1 MGKPTDQVNTLLLS
15 RGDRVPCTNIY
26 LNIMHKS
33 TLTTSLRTHLVI
45 AITACLISSC
55 GGSGGSS
62 DASAPGAISGDGVV
76 ADGIELP
83 FIDSISV
90 IVGSESDGDMIRFSP
105 GSGLASQFS
114 DLGRF
119 DQFADFVGPMDIVGD
134 TLISASDTNG
144 LFGIDVNTGEVL
156 WGTPLGRL
164 TDGGGVDNPS
174 APVCVD
180 NICYAMG
187 NGGVLVAFDVTTQI
201 KLWTNDLFPNVDD
214 HLDVNP
220 LLVVDDKIFA
230 GGGRRNPSV
239 FGDVIPQLFVV
250 SRLTGEVESEL
261 EFGFPTLAGDLLM
274 IRGQAPGLRAYHI
287 DTMQPAWSVSARFV
301 SVPALAGDVIVI
313 HTSDVTVDASVG
325 QRVVGINRNDGSL
338 LWVREAGTLQSFLDP
353 VSDGQVIYSHFA
365 QTCRTFL
372 CVSAYPRALNPIDG
386 SIIWENKDFDSV
398 SVAPVVLNGQLLY
411 DEASSGGGSSRLRG
425 SALLN
430 TADGSAQWVSLNGH
444 TAFESITAI
453 IDGKAYRSGAHPTF
467 ESRR

>member
-1 MGKPTDQVNTLLLS
+1 
-15 RGDRVPCTNIY
+15 
-26 LNIMHKS
+26 MHKS

-114 DLGRF
+114 DLDRF

-134 TLISASDTNG
+134 TIVSASDTNG
-144 LFGIDVNTGEVL
+144 LFGIDINTGEAL
-156 WGTPLGRL
+156 WGTPLGSFKSRIGI
-164 TDGGGVDNPS
+164 DHPS
-174 APVCVD
+174 APVCAD

-187 NGGVLVAFDVTTQI
+187 NGGELVAIDVATTS
-201 KLWTNDLFPNVDD
+201 KLWTQDLFPNADD
-214 HLDVNP
+214 NLDINP

-230 GGGRRNPSV
+230 GGGRTSDV
-239 FGDVIPQLFVV
+239 FGDVAPQLFVV

-261 EFGFPTLAGDLLM
+261 EFGFPTLAGDLLL

-287 DTMQPAWSVSARFV
+287 DTMQPAWSFSARFV
-301 SVPALAGDVIVI
+301 SVPAVAGDVIAI

-338 LWVREAGTLQSFLDP
+338 LWIRDAGTLQSFFNP
-353 VSDGQVIYSHFA
+353 ASDGQVIYSHFA
-365 QTCRTFL
+365 ETCNTAGCR
-372 CVSAYPRALNPIDG
+372 SAYPRALNPIDG
-386 SIIWENKDFDSV
+386 SIIWENKAISNV
-398 SVAPVVLNGQLLY
+398 SVEPVVLNGQLLF
-411 DEASSGGGSSRLRG
+411 DEVVTIRRGEVFRG

-430 TADGSAQWVSLNGH
+430 SADGSSQWISLNAHTSFGSL
-444 TAFESITAI
+444 TAF
-453 IDGKAYRSGAHPTF
+453 IDGKAHRSSKHPTF